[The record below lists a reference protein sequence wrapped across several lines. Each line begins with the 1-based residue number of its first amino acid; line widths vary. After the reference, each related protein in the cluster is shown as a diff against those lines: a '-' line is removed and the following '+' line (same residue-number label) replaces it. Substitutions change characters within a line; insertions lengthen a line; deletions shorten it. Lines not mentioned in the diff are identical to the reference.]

1 MIRVG
6 SRNDSFAV
14 ARVGHPYEVRRDG
27 SFHVTSD
34 RQPFVYDF
42 GRGAGSRLASTMPG
56 LGREFGRETAA
67 EISGVFPA
75 ASHHFGQGAAG
86 LVAGSMPSFGKEL
99 GKEAAAT
106 MVSSLPAVGQHLG
119 KDAAEKMASAMP
131 TLGSQLAKDAASD
144 IAGTLPFIGQSF
156 GKAAAKTFGPCLVEA
171 ARHAG
176 IDSAQTVAKKLPDA
190 GRNFGAEAA
199 HALPKAGRE
208 FGAEAISNL
217 MTNVSMCLG
226 ILLLVLAMTVT
237 ESPFHVGVLAV
248 GGFCLIC
255 NGFGSRWNQL
265 LALFRPESSPQVSA
279 HEPLLKGM
287 QQLYQQTEE
296 IRERMDEQSRL
307 DRERLEEERQTRFKS
322 FERESQKYELLEQ
335 IYCILTPSLFS
346 SNEEYVVLESRPQ
359 QAYSQRSMAVVS
371 MQGLIASLQR
381 LNKRWC
387 WSVDIQ
393 TAVSLVLKDCFVQE
407 TLDNDGWVQVR
418 VRGVGASLE
427 QKLQKQIL
435 QTMSKLA
442 EVPPSDQA
450 ILRKQ
455 AELRGF
461 WQAVQPSGSDV
472 NITFP

>member
-1 MIRVG
+1 MIQAG
-6 SRNDSFAV
+6 SRNDSFAL
-14 ARVGHPYEVRRDG
+14 ARVVRPYEVRRDG
-27 SFHVTSD
+27 SFHVPSD
-34 RQPFVYDF
+34 RQPFIYDS
-42 GRGAGSRLASTMPG
+42 GR
-56 LGREFGRETAA
+56 
-67 EISGVFPA
+67 GVFPA

-86 LVAGSMPSFGKEL
+86 SWAGSIPAFGKEL
-99 GKEAAAT
+99 GKDAAAT
-106 MVSSLPAVGQHLG
+106 VVASLPSVGQQLG
-119 KDAAEKMASAMP
+119 KEAAEKMASAMP

-144 IAGTLPFIGQSF
+144 IAGALPFIGQAFGKTAAKSF
-156 GKAAAKTFGPCLVEA
+156 GPSLIEA
-171 ARHAG
+171 AQRAG
-176 IDSAQTVAKKLPDA
+176 MDSAHTVAKKLPDA

-199 HALPKAGRE
+199 QALPKAGRE
-208 FGAEAISNL
+208 FGAEAIANL

-226 ILLLVLAMTVT
+226 ILLLVLALTLA

-255 NGFGSRWNQL
+255 NGFGSRWNQRF
-265 LALFRPESSPQVSA
+265 ALFRSEGSLQASAHAHA

-335 IYCILTPSLFS
+335 IYCILAPSLFS
-346 SNEEYVVLESRPQ
+346 ASEEYVVLESRPQ

-371 MQGLIASLQR
+371 MQGLIASLHR

-427 QKLQKQIL
+427 QKLQKQLL

-461 WQAVQPSGSDV
+461 WQAVQPSGSDI
-472 NITFP
+472 NLTFP